1 MPSRANS
8 FQNPPRNP
16 ARLFQSQRNY
26 WQNQYL
32 SLPSDRFCRRRP
44 TIQAV
49 SRRSDPQTAVAAPVP
64 AIGLPSNEERARELS
79 LRAANGDLAATQEL
93 LAYVWPTLTRVA
105 AGVLGARHAELDDA
119 VQQSMI
125 ALVRALPAFRG
136 DCHPAGYASRITLR
150 VALRVRRNFKRD
162 AVRREQL
169 ELLGTAEDSAPSPS
183 NVTLGSRRREL
194 LRELLEDLPEEQ
206 AEALTLRVVMGWS
219 LEEVARASGA
229 PVNTV
234 RSRVRLAKEALRARI
249 EAQPALAELRGLP

>member
-1 MPSRANS
+1 M
-8 FQNPPRNP
+8 
-16 ARLFQSQRNY
+16 
-26 WQNQYL
+26 
-32 SLPSDRFCRRRP
+32 
-44 TIQAV
+44 
-49 SRRSDPQTAVAAPVP
+49 AAPVS
-64 AIGLPSNEERARELS
+64 AVGLPSNEERARDLAM
-79 LRAANGDLAATQEL
+79 RAASGDLAGTQEF

-136 DCHPAGYASRITLR
+136 ECHPAGYASRITLR
-150 VALRVRRNFKRD
+150 VALRVRRNVKRD
-162 AVRREQL
+162 TNRREALEQL
-169 ELLGTAEDSAPSPS
+169 SSGEDGASAGQHD
-183 NVTLGSRRREL
+183 LGSRRREL

-219 LEEVARASGA
+219 LDEVARASGA

-249 EAQPALAELRGLP
+249 DAQPALAELREEP

>member
-1 MPSRANS
+1 
-8 FQNPPRNP
+8 
-16 ARLFQSQRNY
+16 
-26 WQNQYL
+26 
-32 SLPSDRFCRRRP
+32 
-44 TIQAV
+44 V
-49 SRRSDPQTAVAAPVP
+49 SRRSEPQTAVAPVVSSAP
-64 AIGLPSNEERARELS
+64 AIGLPSNEERARDLAT
-79 LRAANGDLAATQEL
+79 RASSGDLAATQDF

-150 VALRVRRNFKRD
+150 VALRVRRNVKRD
-162 AVRREQL
+162 ANRRETLEQL
-169 ELLGTAEDSAPSPS
+169 SSGEDEATGAGGQSDE
-183 NVTLGSRRREL
+183 TLGSRRREL

-219 LEEVARASGA
+219 LDEVARASGA

-249 EAQPALAELRGLP
+249 EAQPALAELREEP

>member
-1 MPSRANS
+1 MSSR
-8 FQNPPRNP
+8 P
-16 ARLFQSQRNY
+16 
-26 WQNQYL
+26 
-32 SLPSDRFCRRRP
+32 
-44 TIQAV
+44 
-49 SRRSDPQTAVAAPVP
+49 DPQLPPSASLGASS
-64 AIGLPSNEERARELS
+64 LPSNEESARELAT
-79 LRAANGDLAATQEL
+79 RAAGGDLAATQEF

-105 AGVLGARHAELDDA
+105 TGVLGAHHADLDDA

-136 DCHPAGYASRITLR
+136 ECHPAGYASRITLR
-150 VALRVRRNFKRD
+150 VALRVRKGTKRD
-162 AVRREQL
+162 ANRREALNQL
-169 ELLGTAEDSAPSPS
+169 GPSEESAPAVSEAALS
-183 NVTLGSRRREL
+183 SRRREL

-249 EAQPALAELRGLP
+249 EAQPALAELKVSP

>member
-1 MPSRANS
+1 MAD
-8 FQNPPRNP
+8 P
-16 ARLFQSQRNY
+16 A
-26 WQNQYL
+26 
-32 SLPSDRFCRRRP
+32 
-44 TIQAV
+44 V
-49 SRRSDPQTAVAAPVP
+49 
-64 AIGLPSNEERARELS
+64 GLPSNEERARELAM
-79 LRAANGDLAATQEL
+79 RAASGDLAATQDF

-136 DCHPAGYASRITLR
+136 ECHTAGYASRITLR
-150 VALRVRRNFKRD
+150 VALRARRNVKRD
-162 AVRREQL
+162 ATRRETLEQL
-169 ELLGTAEDSAPSPS
+169 SSGDDSVTTVDGPSRE
-183 NVTLGSRRREL
+183 TLGSRRRDL

-249 EAQPALAELRGLP
+249 EAQPALAELREEP

>member
-1 MPSRANS
+1 
-8 FQNPPRNP
+8 
-16 ARLFQSQRNY
+16 
-26 WQNQYL
+26 
-32 SLPSDRFCRRRP
+32 
-44 TIQAV
+44 V
-49 SRRSDPQTAVAAPVP
+49 SRRADPQTAAAPVALP
-64 AIGLPSNEERARELS
+64 AGLPSNEENARELAT
-79 LRAANGDLAATQEL
+79 RAAAGDLAATQEL

-105 AGVLGARHAELDDA
+105 SGVLGANHADLDDA

-136 DCHPAGYASRITLR
+136 ECHPAGYASRITLR
-150 VALRVRRNFKRD
+150 VALRVRKGRKRD
-162 AVRREQL
+162 ESRRES
-169 ELLGTAEDSAPSPS
+169 LGHLGPSEHEEPTVS
-183 NVTLGSRRREL
+183 EAALGARRREL

-249 EAQPALAELRGLP
+249 DAQPALAELKVKP

>member
-1 MPSRANS
+1 M
-8 FQNPPRNP
+8 
-16 ARLFQSQRNY
+16 
-26 WQNQYL
+26 
-32 SLPSDRFCRRRP
+32 
-44 TIQAV
+44 
-49 SRRSDPQTAVAAPVP
+49 APVP
-64 AIGLPSNEERARELS
+64 AAGLPSNEERAQDLAS
-79 LRAANGDLAATQEL
+79 RAAAGDLGATQEL

-105 AGVLGARHAELDDA
+105 AGVLGARHADLDDA

-136 DCHPAGYASRITLR
+136 ECHPAGYASRITLR
-150 VALRVRRNFKRD
+150 VALRVRRNVKRD
-162 AVRREQL
+162 VSRLEALGQLDPSEDREL
-169 ELLGTAEDSAPSPS
+169 DANDD
-183 NVTLGSRRREL
+183 TLGARRREL

-249 EAQPALAELRGLP
+249 EARPALAELKGLP

>member
-1 MPSRANS
+1 
-8 FQNPPRNP
+8 
-16 ARLFQSQRNY
+16 
-26 WQNQYL
+26 
-32 SLPSDRFCRRRP
+32 
-44 TIQAV
+44 V
-49 SRRSDPQTAVAAPVP
+49 SPRSDPQTAVVAPVP
-64 AIGLPSNEERARELS
+64 AAGLPSNEERAQDLAS
-79 LRAANGDLAATQEL
+79 RAAAGDLAATQEF

-105 AGVLGARHAELDDA
+105 AGVLGARHADLDDA

-136 DCHPAGYASRITLR
+136 ECHPAGYASRITLR
-150 VALRVRRNFKRD
+150 VALRVRRNVKRD
-162 AVRREQL
+162 VSRLEALGQL
-169 ELLGTAEDSAPSPS
+169 DPSEDQELDANDD
-183 NVTLGSRRREL
+183 TLGARRREL

-249 EAQPALAELRGLP
+249 EARPALAELKGLP

>member
-1 MPSRANS
+1 MSR
-8 FQNPPRNP
+8 Q
-16 ARLFQSQRNY
+16 L
-26 WQNQYL
+26 
-32 SLPSDRFCRRRP
+32 
-44 TIQAV
+44 
-49 SRRSDPQTAVAAPVP
+49 DPQTEAQAQSQAA
-64 AIGLPSNEERARELS
+64 AGLPSNEERARALAN
-79 LRAANGDLAATQEL
+79 RAASGDLAATQEF

-136 DCHPAGYASRITLR
+136 ECHPAGYASRITLR
-150 VALRVRRNFKRD
+150 VALRVRRNVKRD
-162 AVRREQL
+162 VTRREALGQL
-169 ELLGTAEDSAPSPS
+169 ESDDDAGLATNDDA
-183 NVTLGSRRREL
+183 LGSRRREL

-219 LEEVARASGA
+219 LEEVSRASGA

-249 EAQPALAELRGLP
+249 EAQPALAELKGLP

>member
-8 FQNPPRNP
+8 FQNAPRSP
-16 ARLFQSQRNY
+16 APVFQTQRNY

-136 DCHPAGYASRITLR
+136 ECHPAGYASRITLR
-150 VALRVRRNFKRD
+150 VALRMRKGSKRD
-162 AVRREQL
+162 ANRRE
-169 ELLGTAEDSAPSPS
+169 
-183 NVTLGSRRREL
+183 TLGQL
-194 LRELLEDLPEEQ
+194 
-206 AEALTLRVVMGWS
+206 
-219 LEEVARASGA
+219 A
-229 PVNTV
+229 PPKT
-234 RSRVRLAKEALRARI
+234 A
-249 EAQPALAELRGLP
+249 PPP

>member
-1 MPSRANS
+1 V
-8 FQNPPRNP
+8 
-16 ARLFQSQRNY
+16 
-26 WQNQYL
+26 
-32 SLPSDRFCRRRP
+32 SLRSEPE
-44 TIQAV
+44 AV
-49 SRRSDPQTAVAAPVP
+49 EEAPVS
-64 AIGLPSNEERARELS
+64 AVGLPSNEERAQDLAT
-79 LRAANGDLAATQEL
+79 RAAAGDLAATQDF

-105 AGVLGARHAELDDA
+105 AGVLGGRHPDLDDA

-136 DCHPAGYASRITLR
+136 ECHPAGYASRITLR
-150 VALRVRRNFKRD
+150 VALRVRRNVKRD
-162 AVRREQL
+162 AARREALDQL
-169 ELLGTAEDSAPSPS
+169 GAADDAIP
-183 NVTLGSRRREL
+183 VAHDDALGSRRREL

-249 EAQPALAELRGLP
+249 DAQPALAELKVSP